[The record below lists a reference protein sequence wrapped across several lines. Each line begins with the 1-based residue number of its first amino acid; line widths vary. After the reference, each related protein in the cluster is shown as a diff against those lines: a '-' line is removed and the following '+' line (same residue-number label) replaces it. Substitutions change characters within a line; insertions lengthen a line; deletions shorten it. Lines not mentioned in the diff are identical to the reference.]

1 MCFRSRAA
9 SRPTRLVVA
18 SRTTRILFAA
28 LAVCASALGSPG
40 RPIRFEEMVKIPRV
54 GGVALSP
61 DGRLAAFVVA
71 TPDVEAN
78 ASRSAIWVVAT
89 GGAAAGR
96 DGAGAAAGRDG
107 AGGDARRLTSGEK
120 RDSDPGFSPDG
131 ATLAFLSD
139 RDGVSQIWTVPLA
152 GGDASKATS
161 IPTGVD
167 AFTWAPDGKAF
178 IASSTVFP
186 GCADAACLQKEL
198 DRRAAA
204 KIRGR
209 LADRLYIRHW
219 NTWKDGTRSHI
230 LRVPVG
236 GGPFVDLTP
245 GDRDAPPFTVGGGP
259 DWSVSPDGGE
269 LVYASNPDPNEAVS
283 TNADVYVVST
293 GGGAS
298 PKDLTAGNRAF
309 DGSPRFSPDGKWIAY
324 RSQRRAGFESDR
336 FRLMLLD
343 RATGAS
349 RSVTDDLDAWVLDF
363 HWAPDSKS
371 LVFSTEQKARDAF
384 YRVPVSGGAPALLWT
399 GGGIAGFAIGG
410 GRIVFVSSTLS
421 RAPEVWSVGL
431 DGKGAAPLT
440 HTGDAVFAGLA
451 PGEVSERRTPSSDG
465 RQLHAWLVK
474 PPGFDPSR
482 KYPAVFLIHGG
493 PQGAWIDAWSTRWNP
508 QVWAAYGY
516 VVYAANPRGSTGFG
530 QAFLDAISGDWGGQ
544 VYDDLM
550 RQADDLQSLPF
561 VDGKRI
567 AAAGASYGGYMV
579 DWIAGHTNRFAALV
593 THDGTFDTVSANLET
608 EELYFPNWEFQGWPW
623 NSKLYEKW
631 NPMLS
636 AGNMKTP
643 MLVVTSERDFRVP
656 FGQGLQLFNALQI
669 QGVPSRLLT
678 FPDEGHWV
686 LMPGN
691 SWLWHNTVMD
701 WLHRWIGGDPADPK
715 ALEAA
720 YSWTK

>member
-9 SRPTRLVVA
+9 LRPAPLV
-18 SRTTRILFAA
+18 LAA
-28 LAVCASALGSPG
+28 LAVCASALASPG
-40 RPIRFEEMVKIPRV
+40 RPIRFEEMAKIPRV

-78 ASRSAIWVVAT
+78 TSRSAIWVVPAS
-89 GGAAAGR
+89 
-96 DGAGAAAGRDG
+96 
-107 AGGDARRLTSGEK
+107 GGDARRITSGDK
-120 RDSDPGFSPDG
+120 RDSDPRFSPDG
-131 ATLAFLSD
+131 GTLAFLSD
-139 RDGVSQIWTVPLA
+139 RDGVSQVWTVPLS
-152 GGDASKATS
+152 GGDASKATA

-167 AFTWAPDGKAF
+167 AFTWARDGKFF

-186 GCADAACLQKEL
+186 ECSDAACLQKEI
-198 DRRAAA
+198 DRRANA

-209 LADRLYIRHW
+209 IADHVFIRHW

-230 LRVPVG
+230 LRVPAG
-236 GGPFVDLTP
+236 GGPYVDLTP
-245 GDRDAPPFTVGGGP
+245 GNRDAPPFSVGGGA
-259 DWSVSPDGGE
+259 DWDVSPDGTE
-269 LVYASNPDPNEAVS
+269 LVYASNPDANESLS
-283 TNADVYVVST
+283 TNADVYTVSAS
-293 GGGAS
+293 GGGS
-298 PKDLTAGNRAF
+298 PKDLTAPNAAF
-309 DGSPRFSPDGKWIAY
+309 DGTPRYSPDGRWIAY

-343 RATGAS
+343 RASGAS
-349 RSVTDDLDAWVLDF
+349 RSLTAGLDAWVLDF
-363 HWAPDSKS
+363 RWAPDSKS

-399 GGGIAGFAIGG
+399 GGGISGFEVGRD
-410 GRIVFVSSTLS
+410 RIVFVSSTLS
-421 RAPEVWSVGL
+421 RAPEIWSVGL
-431 DGKGAAPLT
+431 DGRGAAPLT
-440 HTGDAVFAGLA
+440 HAADSVFAGLA
-451 PGEVSERRTPSSDG
+451 PGEVSERQTPSSDG

-530 QAFLDAISGDWGGQ
+530 QDFLDAISGDWGGQ

-608 EELYFPNWEFQGWPW
+608 EELWFPNWEFKGWPW
-623 NSKLYEKW
+623 SSKLYEKW

-656 FGQGLQLFNALQI
+656 FGQGLQLFNVLQM

-686 LMPGN
+686 LKPGN

-701 WLHRWIGGDPADPK
+701 WLHRWIGGDPPDPK